1 MVSEKQIIEWVKK
14 NYGEGW
20 AKNFKLAKILYERA
34 HSKKSVY
41 EVINSA
47 NKINA
52 FSDIKEGGN
61 YNIEVVVLD
70 IRKSKYVGCP
80 RCKRKIEKGC
90 VHILKNGIEPKEI
103 LMMPLIVTDKSG
115 DIRELVVYVVD
126 GEEYKEF
133 NTGDML
139 KLELYVKVVD
149 GSVRIFVNRYDVIK
163 RKEDESVD
171 EFEEEYDDDSDI
183 EYEAYKEVVEESDDE
198 EVDNMDIIK
207 DILEI
212 LDSVKSLGKSPFLGM
227 ISRKGISLNDIER
240 YVVYDN
246 ATGMY
251 SLSDEGKRFLEEN

>member
-1 MVSEKQIIEWVKK
+1 LVSEKQIIEWVKK

-34 HSKKSVY
+34 HSKKSIY
-41 EVINSA
+41 EVINSV
-47 NKINA
+47 NEINA
-52 FSDIKEGGN
+52 FSDIKEDGN

-80 RCKRKIEKGC
+80 RCKRKAEKRC
-90 VHILKNGIEPKEI
+90 AHILKNGIEPKEI
-103 LMMPLIVTDKSG
+103 LMMPLTVTDKSG
-115 DIRELVVYVVD
+115 DVRELVVYVVD

-139 KLELYVKVVD
+139 KLELYVRVVD
-149 GSVRIFVNRYDVIK
+149 GNVRIYVNGYDVIK
-163 RKEDESVD
+163 RKED

-183 EYEAYKEVVEESDDE
+183 EYEAYDE

-212 LDSVKSLGKSPFLGM
+212 LNSVKSLGKSPFLGM

-240 YVVYDN
+240 YVVYED